1 MDLRPSHILQA
12 GSHCDSGQ
20 IVTITAS
27 DGLPNIAGYAPG
39 TDVVEHSE
47 IDLDQDVM
55 AVQPSGTGD
64 DGMGGD
70 FSALTAAY
78 TEGGNSVKGSGAIR
92 TLRGFS
98 TGLDGKA
105 CPGSADGNDVSTC
118 IEPMFA
124 NQKAYWGTGSYGNDI
139 VTAALEGSGDYDGK
153 ADILRKEVAV
163 KGSAYMVAGM
173 YAIHEM
179 EDAVL
184 DCGADGAASDA
195 GVHAWDEA
203 VAFYAGSLEGPDA
216 GGASAGELSYR
227 LAEKR
232 CANYG
237 TCTGEGGIS
246 QVNANIMTAFDA
258 GKAALATGDCDAG
271 AVQMD
276 IIKKQ
281 MLVPLVQG
289 TLRYAYKADPARE
302 NPDSSPEKEIGE
314 GWAFAIAILGE
325 VNSCDAD
332 TANMLRTNMDI
343 AADSAV
349 ADGYAAVV
357 SGLQST
363 YSCLGIT
370 CDDVG
375 GLVSDAGSSAGCYST
390 STHQCDCE
398 SSADTC
404 TDYWV
409 NEGCRS
415 CITTSY
421 YPGHEPC
428 SGLHSIAGY
437 APGTDV
443 VEHSEIDLDQD
454 VMAVQP
460 SGTGDDGMGGDFSA
474 LTAAYT
480 EGGNSVKGSG
490 AIRTLRGFST
500 GLDGK
505 ACPGSADGN
514 DVSTCIEPMFANQKA
529 YWGTGSYGNDIVTAA
544 LEGSGDYDGKAD
556 ILRKE
561 VAVKGSA
568 YMVAGMYAIH
578 EMEDAVLDCGAD
590 GAASDAGVH
599 AWDEAVAFYAGSLE
613 GPDAGGASAGE
624 LSYRL
629 AEKRCANYGT
639 CTGEGGI
646 SQVNANIMTAF
657 DAGKAALATGD
668 CDAGAVQMD
677 IIKKQMLVPLVQGT
691 LRYAYKADPA
701 RENPDSS
708 PEKEIGEGWAFAIAI
723 LGEVNSCDAD
733 TANMLRTNM
742 DIAADSAV
750 ADGYAAVVSGLQSTY
765 SCLGITCDDV
775 GGLVSD
781 AGSSAGC
788 YSTSTHQCDC
798 ESSADTCTDYWVNE
812 GCRSCITTSY
822 YPGHEPCSGDG
833 SDICTLQNDG
843 NGDGV
848 VNVVDLLALLGDF
861 GCTCGGCN

>member
-1 MDLRPSHILQA
+1 MKSSLLFAASLLASCATSSSLPSWSSPPTVRKLQGGGTDYPIDWIITSYDAIDVAVGDTVTFTYNSYHNVFIHPSGDCSHDGSTELGGNDAGSVTYTFTEAGPITFACQA

-98 TGLDGKA
+98 TGLDAKA

-375 GLVSDAGSSAGCYST
+375 GLVSDAGSSAGCYS
-390 STHQCDCE
+390 S
-398 SSADTC
+398 
-404 TDYWV
+404 
-409 NEGCRS
+409 
-415 CITTSY
+415 
-421 YPGHEPC
+421 
-428 SGLHSIAGY
+428 
-437 APGTDV
+437 
-443 VEHSEIDLDQD
+443 
-454 VMAVQP
+454 
-460 SGTGDDGMGGDFSA
+460 
-474 LTAAYT
+474 
-480 EGGNSVKGSG
+480 
-490 AIRTLRGFST
+490 
-500 GLDGK
+500 
-505 ACPGSADGN
+505 
-514 DVSTCIEPMFANQKA
+514 
-529 YWGTGSYGNDIVTAA
+529 
-544 LEGSGDYDGKAD
+544 
-556 ILRKE
+556 
-561 VAVKGSA
+561 
-568 YMVAGMYAIH
+568 
-578 EMEDAVLDCGAD
+578 
-590 GAASDAGVH
+590 
-599 AWDEAVAFYAGSLE
+599 
-613 GPDAGGASAGE
+613 
-624 LSYRL
+624 
-629 AEKRCANYGT
+629 
-639 CTGEGGI
+639 
-646 SQVNANIMTAF
+646 
-657 DAGKAALATGD
+657 
-668 CDAGAVQMD
+668 
-677 IIKKQMLVPLVQGT
+677 
-691 LRYAYKADPA
+691 
-701 RENPDSS
+701 
-708 PEKEIGEGWAFAIAI
+708 
-723 LGEVNSCDAD
+723 
-733 TANMLRTNM
+733 
-742 DIAADSAV
+742 
-750 ADGYAAVVSGLQSTY
+750 
-765 SCLGITCDDV
+765 
-775 GGLVSD
+775 
-781 AGSSAGC
+781 
-788 YSTSTHQCDC
+788 STHQCDC